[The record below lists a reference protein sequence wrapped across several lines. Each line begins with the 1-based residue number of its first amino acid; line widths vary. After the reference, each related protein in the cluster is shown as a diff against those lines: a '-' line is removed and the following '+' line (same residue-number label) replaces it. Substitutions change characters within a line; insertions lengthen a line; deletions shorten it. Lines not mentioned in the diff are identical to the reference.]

1 MQAPGKLLAI
11 ALGGHA
17 TIDPHNPDKSVEAQ
31 EKYMEGVT
39 NEVLDVTSA
48 AAEEDYNV
56 ALETYGSGPQTGLI
70 MKRAARSEQPTELE
84 EGMPPLPLRYASMD
98 LIGSLGMTFQ
108 LMTENRRQ
116 QVADC
121 LGKEMLGSVVVP
133 TSFIIDP
140 RTMKPTKP
148 VGEPLNEAQIRD
160 RIAAGL
166 VMGTDI
172 DNVDGR
178 GMRVLVPS
186 PELLETFTPDL
197 ASAANNIRNRL
208 TAFAGGTG
216 GRALERL
223 IDGFLVARNAVIDKD
238 RAMRQIMLDLLRQ
251 YGIEFDTAIFLTDAE
266 FMVQNYAL
274 IHQALTAVPE
284 GETIHQD
291 DLARAT
297 AAAQPIHR
305 TTSQEMREL
314 FDTEGAIT
322 GGAIAKIDS
331 ACTLLEQ
338 GAVRRA
344 IICNPQNFGATL
356 LGQDGTGT
364 DITLGETWG

>member
-1 MQAPGKLLAI
+1 MKVPGKLLAI

-31 EKYMEGVT
+31 EAYMKAI
-39 NEVLDVTSA
+39 NSRVLGVTSA
-48 AAEEDYNV
+48 AAEEGYNLG
-56 ALETYGSGPQTGLI
+56 LETHGSAPQTGLI
-70 MKRAARSEQPTELE
+70 MKRAARSEQSTELA
-84 EGMPPLPLRYASMD
+84 EGLPPLPLRYASMD

-108 LMTENRRQ
+108 LMMENCQ
-116 QVADC
+116 LQVANC
-121 LGKEMLGSVVVP
+121 LGKDMKGAVVVP

-140 RTMKPTKP
+140 STMKPTKP
-148 VGEPLNEAQIRD
+148 VGEPLNKAQIRK

-172 DNVDGR
+172 ANIDGK
-178 GMRVLVPS
+178 GMRELVPS
-186 PELLETFTPDL
+186 PEVLETFASDL
-197 ASAANNIRNRL
+197 ASTANNIRDRL
-208 TAFAGGTG
+208 TPIAGGTG

-223 IDGFLVARNAVIDKD
+223 SSGLLIAHNAVIDKD
-238 RAMRQIMLDLLRQ
+238 RSMRQIMLDLLEK
-251 YGIEFDTAIFLTDAE
+251 YGIQFDTAIFLTDAD
-266 FMVQNYAL
+266 FMVRNYAL
-274 IHQALTAVPE
+274 VHQALTAVPQ
-284 GETIHQD
+284 GKTIRQD
-291 DLARAT
+291 DLARAI
-297 AAAQPIHR
+297 AAAQPIHQ

-314 FDTEGAIT
+314 FDIGGAVT

-344 IICNPQNFGATL
+344 IICSPENFGATL

-364 DITLGETWG
+364 DIRLGERQI